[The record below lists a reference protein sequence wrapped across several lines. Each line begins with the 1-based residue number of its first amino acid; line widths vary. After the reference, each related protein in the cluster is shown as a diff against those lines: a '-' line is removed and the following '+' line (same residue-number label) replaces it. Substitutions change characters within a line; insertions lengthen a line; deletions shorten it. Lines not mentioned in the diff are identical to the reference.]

1 MRCLFLSL
9 NVDGVFLHTTKKFFA
24 CNCVFILFFYFSVL
38 LLHSFT
44 SLLYFWF
51 GLVFYKTKSSLVS
64 LLRFFDLM
72 FLKSCCVFL
81 SVVVFCTFGPPYC
94 SAGQMNN
101 FLLH

>member
-24 CNCVFILFFYFSVL
+24 CNCVFILFFTFLFFCFTVL
-38 LLHSFT
+38 LLCCI
-44 SLLYFWF
+44 F